1 MIYTL
6 FFSRLRDLS
15 PALQAAYGGR
25 LQQLF
30 ERATERYPGFVDIK
44 SFVAEDGER
53 LSVVRFRDEE
63 SQSAW
68 KLDPVHQVS
77 QAEGRSDFYERY
89 RVAVCEEVHSYEW
102 ELADDLHEDGGGE
115 G

>member
-15 PALQAAYGGR
+15 PDLQAAYGGR
-25 LQQLF
+25 SQQLF

-44 SFVAEDGER
+44 SFVAEDWER

-63 SQSAW
+63 SQRAW
-68 KLDPVHQVS
+68 KLDSVHQES
-77 QAEGRSDFYERY
+77 QGEGRSDFYERY
-89 RVAVCEEVHSYEW
+89 RVAVCEEVRSYGW
-102 ELADDLHEDGGGE
+102 LGDDLEEDRGGE

>member
-15 PALQAAYGGR
+15 PDQQADYADRSQTLLQ
-25 LQQLF
+25 
-30 ERATERYPGFVDIK
+30 RATERYAGFVDIK

-53 LSVVRFRDEE
+53 LSVVRFRDEA
-63 SQSAW
+63 SQRKW
-68 KLDPVHQVS
+68 RLDSGHVDAQS
-77 QAEGRSDFYERY
+77 EGRSDFYQSY
-89 RVAVCEEVHSYEW
+89 RVVICEEVRGSEW
-102 ELADDLHEDGGGE
+102 EFADDRDNDGGGE